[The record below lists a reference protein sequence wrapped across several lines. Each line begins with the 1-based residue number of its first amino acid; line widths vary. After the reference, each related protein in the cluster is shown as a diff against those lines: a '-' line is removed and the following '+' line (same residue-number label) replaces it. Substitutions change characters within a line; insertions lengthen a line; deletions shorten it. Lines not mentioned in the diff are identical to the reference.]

1 MTFSNINKIL
11 KAPAFKKY
19 FTNTSWMLA
28 ERILNIIAGVFIG
41 IWVARFLGPEKFG
54 ALSYAMALITIFI
67 SITKLGLNS
76 ILSRELVNHPEK
88 NLQLLGTSFTLQLIA
103 AFACIL
109 LVYLIMSSLQLDVY
123 VKTLILIISISLLF
137 RPMEVIE
144 CYFDSK
150 VQSKFAAISKSIQL
164 LITSILKIALIIFN
178 ADVIY
183 FALVI
188 VVEVLILSINYLTF
202 FYFRTK
208 QSFFKYFDLMMAKKL
223 LTYAWP
229 FIIISVVH
237 VIYTRIDQLMIGNML
252 GTNDVGL
259 YSAAIRLYDASL
271 FIPVI
276 ITSSLFPAILNAK
289 IESLEHYHNRLQQ
302 LFTLMFALSL
312 SISIG
317 TSIIGP
323 WLVPFLFGEQYETS
337 GKVLSILIWSTI
349 FIFWGVARS
358 KWILAENLQKYAL
371 FTLLIG
377 VAANI
382 VLNYLWI
389 PLYGI
394 NGAAAA
400 SVLSNFI
407 GIFISPL
414 FITKFRLSYRFI
426 FRSLI
431 FKTSFR

>member
-1 MTFSNINKIL
+1 
-11 KAPAFKKY
+11 
-19 FTNTSWMLA
+19 
-28 ERILNIIAGVFIG
+28 
-41 IWVARFLGPEKFG
+41 
-54 ALSYAMALITIFI
+54 
-67 SITKLGLNS
+67 
-76 ILSRELVNHPEK
+76 
-88 NLQLLGTSFTLQLIA
+88 
-103 AFACIL
+103 
-109 LVYLIMSSLQLDVY
+109 
-123 VKTLILIISISLLF
+123 
-137 RPMEVIE
+137 
-144 CYFDSK
+144 
-150 VQSKFAAISKSIQL
+150 
-164 LITSILKIALIIFN
+164 
-178 ADVIY
+178 
-183 FALVI
+183 
-188 VVEVLILSINYLTF
+188 
-202 FYFRTK
+202 
-208 QSFFKYFDLMMAKKL
+208 
-223 LTYAWP
+223 
-229 FIIISVVH
+229 
-237 VIYTRIDQLMIGNML
+237 MIGNML

-289 IESLEHYHNRLQQ
+289 IESSEHYHNRLQQ

-349 FIFWGVARS
+349 FIFWGVARA

-414 FITKFRLSYRFI
+414 FITKFRISYRFI